1 MVAGMALAVPNGI
14 KVETAAAAT
23 ADSPKSV
30 LEDEVIVSHALCI
43 LLAEVFQRFGFVD
56 LTRLSGVC
64 CFFFVAKLE
73 NF

>member
-14 KVETAAAAT
+14 KVET

-56 LTRLSGVC
+56 LTRLCGVC
-64 CFFFVAKLE
+64 CFFLLQ
-73 NF
+73 N